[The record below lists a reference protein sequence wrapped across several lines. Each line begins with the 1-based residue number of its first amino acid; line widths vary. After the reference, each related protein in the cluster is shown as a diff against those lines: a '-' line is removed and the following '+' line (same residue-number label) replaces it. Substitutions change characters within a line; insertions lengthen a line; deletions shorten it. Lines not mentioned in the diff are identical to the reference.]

1 MTRTVLDVTRL
12 LTRAAHPIATG
23 VDRVELA
30 YARRALAQADPQRV
44 GFAAVVG
51 KRAVPLPREAVASF
65 VAAIDAKWR
74 RGRPNGAGARRL
86 AERLGASFP
95 ESPEAAPA
103 ANRDEAFSQAL
114 QLRLKAMTS
123 LRRPAVRP
131 GDAYVHVSH
140 IRLDR
145 PEVFARLNASG
156 ARIAMLIHDLI
167 PIRFPEYGRPGEDAR
182 HRRRM
187 TTAIETARTLI
198 ANSADT
204 AADLEAFAREIG
216 RPLPEVVTAPLGL
229 EDGFSAEVP
238 ALAAPKP
245 YFVAL
250 GTIEPRKNHML
261 LLHLWRRLAERLGEE
276 TPTLV
281 VVGRRGWENE
291 MVVDLLDRSPSVRAH
306 VVEANDLAD
315 LALAALMKGA
325 RALLFPSFAEGYGL
339 PLAEALA
346 LGAPVVASDL
356 RVFREI
362 AGDHVERLDP
372 LDGPAWERSVLE
384 LAADGSP
391 RRAAALKR
399 AEGYRAPSWEAHF
412 AAVRE
417 PTGLA

>member
-30 YARRALAQADPQRV
+30 YARRALAQDAGRA
-44 GFAAVVG
+44 GFAAIVG
-51 KRAVPLPREAVASF
+51 KRAVPLPHGDVASF

-74 RGRPNGAGARRL
+74 RGRPDGAGARRL

-95 ESPEAAPA
+95 DRPEAAPS

-123 LRRPAVRP
+123 LRRPAVAP
-131 GDAYVHVSH
+131 GETYVHVSH

-145 PEVFARLNASG
+145 PEVFARLKASG
-156 ARIAMLIHDLI
+156 ARVAMLIHDLI
-167 PIRFPEYGRPGEDAR
+167 PIRFPEYARPGEDAR

-187 TTAIETARTLI
+187 TTAIEAATTLI

-204 AADLEAFAREIG
+204 AADLAAFAAEIR
-216 RPLPEVVTAPLGL
+216 RPLPPTLVAPLGL
-229 EDGFSAEVP
+229 EAGFSAEVP
-238 ALAAPKP
+238 ALVSPKP

-250 GTIEPRKNHML
+250 GTIEPRKNHLL
-261 LLHLWRRLAERLGEE
+261 LLHVWRRLAERMGEA

-291 MVVDLLDRSPSVRAH
+291 MVVDLLDRCPAIRAH
-306 VVEANDLAD
+306 VIEANDLPD
-315 LALAALMKGA
+315 AALCALVKGA
-325 RALLFPSFAEGYGL
+325 RALLFPSFVEGYGL

-346 LGAPVVASDL
+346 LGAPAVVSDL
-356 RVFREI
+356 EVFREI
-362 AGDHVERLDP
+362 AGERVERLDP
-372 LDGPAWERSVLE
+372 LDGPAWERAVLDY
-384 LAADGSP
+384 AADNSP
-391 RRAAALKR
+391 RRAAALAR
-399 AEGYRAPSWEAHF
+399 AAGYGAPSWDEHF

-417 PTGLA
+417 ATGLD